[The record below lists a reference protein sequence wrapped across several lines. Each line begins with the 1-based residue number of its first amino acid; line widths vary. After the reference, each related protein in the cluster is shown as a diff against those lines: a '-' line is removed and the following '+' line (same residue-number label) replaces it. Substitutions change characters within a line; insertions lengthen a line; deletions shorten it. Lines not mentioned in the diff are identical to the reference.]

1 MDVKI
6 IEATKDH
13 IANWDEYVL
22 NHPNSNVYQL
32 YNWKKVIFD
41 TYGHEAHYIMA
52 VSNNSEIMGI
62 LPLVKINAYGIVK
75 KFTSIPFFD
84 LGGVLADD
92 KKTEELLIRHA
103 FEVAKKEKISS
114 ISLRQQERLIS
125 EESIKNSD
133 YPHLFVKK
141 DKVRLILELGK
152 SSEELFSSF
161 KSKLRSQIRKPIKEG
176 LKVKI
181 GGVELVDDFYRVFV
195 KNMRWLGSP
204 VHSKEIIINTLKCFS
219 HMCKIFAIYKDK
231 TPVASSLILELKE
244 MVYNPWASSLREY
257 SRLSP
262 NMLLYWAMLEYSCD
276 KGYKY
281 FDFGRSTVDEGTY
294 RFKKQWGAKDK
305 EIFWYVATK
314 NISASIFPPSF
325 ASSLRKF
332 FVWCWKKLPPSATV
346 FLGPKIRKNIDL

>member
-1 MDVKI
+1 MDLRI

-62 LPLVKINAYGIVK
+62 LPLVKINAYGLVK

-84 LGGVLADD
+84 LGGILAND
-92 KKTEELLIRHA
+92 KKTEELLIRYA

-114 ISLRQQERLIS
+114 VSLRQQERLIS

-133 YPHLFVKK
+133 YPHLFVKR

-181 GGVELVDDFYRVFV
+181 GGLELVDDFYRVFV
-195 KNMRWLGSP
+195 KNMRFLGSP
-204 VHSKEIIINTLKCFS
+204 VHSKNIIINSARHFPAS
-219 HMCKIFAIYKDK
+219 AEIFIVYKDK
-231 TPVASSLILELKE
+231 FPVASSFVVSFKNIL
-244 MVYNPWASSLREY
+244 YNPWASSLREY

-262 NMLLYWAMLEYSCD
+262 NMLLYWEMLKYACEQ
-276 KGYKY
+276 GFTY
-281 FDFGRSTVDEGTY
+281 FDFGRSAPGEGTY
-294 RFKKQWGAKDK
+294 RFKKQWGAKQRP
-305 EIFWYVATK
+305 IYWYIWSKREV
-314 NISASIFPPSF
+314 SSF
-325 ASSLRKF
+325 SKQSRLQRVVIN
-332 FVWCWKKLPPSATV
+332 VWQKLPLKLTQS
-346 FLGPKIRKNIDL
+346 LGPIIRKYIDL

>member
-1 MDVKI
+1 
-6 IEATKDH
+6 
-13 IANWDEYVL
+13 
-22 NHPNSNVYQL
+22 
-32 YNWKKVIFD
+32 
-41 TYGHEAHYIMA
+41 
-52 VSNNSEIMGI
+52 
-62 LPLVKINAYGIVK
+62 VKINAYGLVK

-84 LGGVLADD
+84 LGGVLAND
-92 KKTEELLIRHA
+92 KKTEELLIRYA

-181 GGVELVDDFYRVFV
+181 GGLELVDDFYRVFV
-195 KNMRWLGSP
+195 KNMRFLGSP
-204 VHSKEIIINTLKCFS
+204 VHSKNIIINSAKNFS
-219 HMCKIFAIYKDK
+219 ASAKIFIVYKDK
-231 TPVASSLILELKE
+231 LPVASSFVVSFKNIL
-244 MVYNPWASSLREY
+244 YNPWASSLREY

-262 NMLLYWAMLEYSCD
+262 NMLLYWGMLKYACEQ
-276 KGYKY
+276 GFTY
-281 FDFGRSTVDEGTY
+281 FDFGRSTPGEGTY

-305 EIFWYVATK
+305 PIYWYIWSKREV
-314 NISASIFPPSF
+314 
-325 ASSLRKF
+325 SSSSKQSRLQRVVIK
-332 FVWCWKKLPPSATV
+332 VWQKIPLKLTQ
-346 FLGPKIRKNIDL
+346 FLGPIIRKYIDL